1 MKEELKKIES
11 ALVHDLNNYLQVIMG
26 NVELLKRRR
35 EFVPEIVEAALGA
48 TRSAAALGDRLLAL
62 SRLENYAPRA
72 LELNRFLRDLTE
84 MVEHAVGESIAVEFD
99 LAPDLRPA
107 MADPRALQLALLELA
122 TNAREAMGAGG
133 RLLLRTAAAPSNRVL
148 LEVADNG
155 RGMAKGTRGNFEPL
169 AVRSSQGKPR
179 ALGLYLVEYCME
191 VAGGRMELDSAPGTG
206 TRVKLYLPA
215 A

>member
-1 MKEELKKIES
+1 
-11 ALVHDLNNYLQVIMG
+11 
-26 NVELLKRRR
+26 
-35 EFVPEIVEAALGA
+35 
-48 TRSAAALGDRLLAL
+48 
-62 SRLENYAPRA
+62 
-72 LELNRFLRDLTE
+72 
-84 MVEHAVGESIAVEFD
+84 
-99 LAPDLRPA
+99 
-107 MADPRALQLALLELA
+107 
-122 TNAREAMGAGG
+122 
-133 RLLLRTAAAPSNRVL
+133 VL